1 MTIIDKYRQSIRFLE
16 VELIVNYMLSVT
28 CLRAVLM
35 AIANLYKTR
44 TSVLCKWE
52 EGGKITWLPSNILS
66 HPVPGKPGG
75 QWKVEWMTRDF
86 QPYYDDKG
94 NCSHSVVLN
103 EEDCRLIS
111 NTESDVSTR
120 TPTSFTSSTNQ
131 EDVTEKRLIPWK
143 KIAKAGIKVTS
154 EVWNYFSEPTYQQ
167 WKGSLAQ
174 VTFCT
179 VEVHGKPCMS
189 GFKNFGSPQ
198 PMANHLATM
207 HPEINK
213 SDRKKEETQNESN
226 RVANPF
232 ELARTQAQ
240 TISEKTTPYS
250 KKHVKFTTTLSL
262 VSDWIASV
270 YLYKLL
276 VHRNS

>member
-16 VELIVNYMLSVT
+16 VEQIVNYMLSVT

-35 AIANLYKTR
+35 AIANLYKTG
-44 TSVLCKWE
+44 TVVLCKWE
-52 EGGKITWLPSNILS
+52 EGDKISCLPAKILS

-86 QPYYDDKG
+86 QPCYDDKG

-103 EEDCRLIS
+103 EEHFRLIS
-111 NTESDVSTR
+111 NTELDVSTR

-131 EDVTEKRLIPWK
+131 VDVTEKRLIPWK

-154 EVWNYFSEPTYQQ
+154 EVWNYFSEPTYEQ

-174 VTFCT
+174 VTFCI
-179 VEVHGKPCMS
+179 VEVHGKSCMS
-189 GFKNFGSPQ
+189 GFKYFGSPQ
-198 PMANHLATM
+198 PMANHLATK
-207 HPEINK
+207 HPEIKK

-240 TISEKTTPYS
+240 TISE
-250 KKHVKFTTTLSL
+250 
-262 VSDWIASV
+262 
-270 YLYKLL
+270 
-276 VHRNS
+276 